1 MKEILKYF
9 ITKEDNKEINKEI
22 IRESGDKITQHTS
35 ITTTYYDI
43 PQEVK
48 EVLIHEFKSKLQ
60 EDKHARL
67 LRDKEL

>member
-9 ITKEDNKEINKEI
+9 VTKEDNKEINKEV
-22 IRESGDKITQHTS
+22 IRDSGDRITQHTS

-48 EVLIHEFKSKLQ
+48 EALIQQFRSKLQ
-60 EDKHARL
+60 EDKHTKL

>member
-9 ITKEDNKEINKEI
+9 VTKEDNKEINKEI
-22 IRESGDKITQHTS
+22 IKENGDKITQHTS

-48 EVLIHEFKSKLQ
+48 EVLIQEFKSKLQ